1 MEIHV
6 FIPSHRQG
14 PHCNLAP
21 IVLGQFLYAVL
32 QWGPQRGSV

>member
-6 FIPSHRQG
+6 FIPSPRQG

-21 IVLGQFLYAVL
+21 MVLRQLLYAVL
-32 QWGPQRGSV
+32 QCGPQRGSV